1 MNMLLFTPSL
11 FNILEEKLPIFLED
25 NKDNLDSCEFLI
37 PIVLN
42 ELLKENRVI
51 VDVIE
56 THANWYGVTYKEDKE
71 LVVNAINNMI
81 KDEIYSNNLYGGK
94 DEKR

>member
-1 MNMLLFTPSL
+1 MLLFTPSL
-11 FNILEEKLPIFLED
+11 FKILEEKLPIFLED
-25 NKDNLDSCEFLI
+25 NKDAIDSCEFLI

-42 ELLKENRVI
+42 ELLEENKVT

-56 THANWYGVTYKEDKE
+56 TTANWYGVTYREDKE
-71 LVVNAINNMI
+71 LVVNAIDKMI
-81 KDEIYSNNLYGGK
+81 KEGIYNNNLYGGK

>member
-1 MNMLLFTPSL
+1 MNMLLFTPSI

-25 NKDNLDSCEFLI
+25 NKYNLDSCEFLI

-42 ELLKENRVI
+42 ELLEENRVT

-56 THANWYGVTYKEDKE
+56 TSSNWYGVTYKEDKE
-71 LVVNAINNMI
+71 LVVDAIDKMI
-81 KDEIYSNNLYGGK
+81 KDGIYNNNLYGG
-94 DEKR
+94 

>member
-11 FNILEEKLPIFLED
+11 FKIIEEKLPIFLDD

-37 PIVLN
+37 PILLN
-42 ELLKENRVI
+42 ELVMENKVI

-56 THANWYGVTYKEDKE
+56 TNATWYGVTYKEDKE
-71 LVVNAINNMI
+71 LVVDAIQKLVDTNNYPI
-81 KDEIYSNNLYGGK
+81 NLWE
-94 DEKR
+94 EK

>member
-1 MNMLLFTPSL
+1 MLLFTPSL
-11 FNILEEKLPIFLED
+11 FKILEEKLPIFLED
-25 NKDNLDSCEFLI
+25 NKDAIDSCEFLI

-42 ELLKENRVI
+42 ELLEENKVT

-56 THANWYGVTYKEDKE
+56 TASTWYGVTYKEDKE
-71 LVVNAINNMI
+71 LVVNAINDMI
-81 KDEIYSNNLYGGK
+81 KNGIYNNNLYGGK